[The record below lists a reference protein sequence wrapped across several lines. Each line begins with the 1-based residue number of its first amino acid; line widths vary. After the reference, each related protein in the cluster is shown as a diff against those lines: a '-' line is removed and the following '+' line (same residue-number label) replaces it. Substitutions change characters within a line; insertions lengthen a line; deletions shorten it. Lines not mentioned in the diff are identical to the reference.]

1 MAIINGSLP
10 VSMIR
15 VGTVKRRNPSRVS
28 LAARPVHAAP
38 TSRSRNKQPDDND
51 RVSCDLLPVDGYAE
65 RPICNAPQS

>member
-38 TSRSRNKQPDDND
+38 PVGPVTSSPMITTEFH
-51 RVSCDLLPVDGYAE
+51 VISFPFDGYAE